1 MNICFQWPEKAPKT
15 QFSIPFI
22 QGMLNRVAVGFFRYG
37 DNNNKKNSTNKVK
50 RLSVE
55 QRIARVLDKYHKTG
69 NTEFLIDVAN
79 YAMLEFLNPEKRDAT
94 FNPSDS
100 DPTPSIAAYFHA
112 KGQE

>member
-1 MNICFQWPEKAPKT
+1 MNICFSWPEKAPKT

-37 DNNNKKNSTNKVK
+37 DNNNKKNSTNKIKK
-50 RLSVE
+50 RSVDE
-55 QRIARVLDKYHKTG
+55 RIYGVLEKYKRTG

-79 YAMLEFLNPEKRDAT
+79 YAMLEFLNPEKVTAV

-100 DPTPSIAAYFHA
+100 DPTPSIVAYFHS
-112 KGQE
+112 KGAE